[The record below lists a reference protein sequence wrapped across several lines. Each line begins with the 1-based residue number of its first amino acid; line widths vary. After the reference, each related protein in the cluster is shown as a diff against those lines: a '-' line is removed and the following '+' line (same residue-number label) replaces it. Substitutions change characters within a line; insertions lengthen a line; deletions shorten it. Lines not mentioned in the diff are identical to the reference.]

1 MPSSLKSISIDIEV
15 QTTDRLRKVVFGLD
29 KETAEGGDVKW
40 TIAFSLFE
48 REKKTDE
55 FGEALVKFDA
65 VLVKAANFAQ
75 AETVAKKGK
84 MTAPQVEHV
93 LGTAS
98 VTAKRFKDGKT
109 TQEKAEAAVERTL
122 SKVD

>member
-29 KETAEGGDVKW
+29 KETADGGDVTW
-40 TIAFSLFE
+40 TVAFSLFE

-65 VLVKAANFAQ
+65 VVVKAANFEQ
-75 AETVAKKGK
+75 AEVVAKKGK
-84 MTAPQVEHV
+84 MSAPQVEHL
-93 LGTAS
+93 LGPAA
-98 VTAKRFKDGKT
+98 VTAKRFKEGKT

-122 SKVD
+122 SKVS